1 MRLLFAI
8 ILENEEKQSHS
19 HIVADRKSTRLNSSH
34 GYISYAV
41 FCLKK
46 KKNIIRA
53 PSNESHHR
61 ASSACPG
68 RHRRLSRSEFCV
80 GRRTRFRLSCGAA
93 LLPYTQTSLPLYS

>member
-19 HIVADRKSTRLNSSH
+19 HIVADLKSTRLNSSH

-46 KKNIIRA
+46 KKNIVR
-53 PSNESHHR
+53 
-61 ASSACPG
+61 
-68 RHRRLSRSEFCV
+68 
-80 GRRTRFRLSCGAA
+80 
-93 LLPYTQTSLPLYS
+93 SLPLTRIPDPESSQHPSPSRPLPKPCTTRHPRNPSTCGTGRLRSGWRLLRQRSR